1 MTSKLTFRARTLD
14 ASRPMA
20 IFNVED
26 LPELTDLNAIN
37 RSVPAMPSGMEKE
50 EESEKHLQ
58 DILDAQQSNQKVDE
72 AKVLVIPTPEVFG
85 TSASLYRRG
94 YKTPRQYIHVQPF
107 SMDAEKPDYDLDEE
121 DIKYVKD
128 VLKGQKKFE
137 IDETTFEEMIDR
149 LEKNSGHSVITS
161 KEAKLLLKEDDDL
174 ILAVYDYWVEKRL
187 RIKQPLLPS
196 VKSDKRDIAQNQPST
211 PSLNSSGAIQ
221 TPGVIAGGS
230 GSVMGSSATANISN
244 ANPYICFRR
253 RTEKMQTRKNRKNDE
268 ASYEKMLKLR
278 RDLSRAVVL
287 LEMVK
292 RREKTKKESLTLGAE
307 IFEKR
312 FQSGDFDG
320 KIFAEL
326 QAQKAPRV
334 LQPTQY
340 FSNRFTETWLANH
353 NRQNFYSKK
362 SNKKRKKSGGNML
375 YTSYSTTPFQSDDDG
390 FSGTGMSS
398 DYEDDPLDA
407 RFAFRRKANV
417 QYLAPIK
424 TDEMMEDD
432 LPDFNVFVPNPK
444 ESRYRYSYAS
454 LSTPRSRF
462 LGRVRRRVGRGGRI
476 VLDRLA
482 SNDLINSEESC
493 VRESLPHFRP
503 VTPPLAKEDDEF
515 LLPLEGALF
524 PSKPVRVP
532 FSTSVVERQR
542 SISGVKT
549 VSVDSVGAQNAASAL
564 VTNDLM
570 DIFGK

>member
-1 MTSKLTFRARTLD
+1 
-14 ASRPMA
+14 
-20 IFNVED
+20 
-26 LPELTDLNAIN
+26 
-37 RSVPAMPSGMEKE
+37 
-50 EESEKHLQ
+50 
-58 DILDAQQSNQKVDE
+58 
-72 AKVLVIPTPEVFG
+72 
-85 TSASLYRRG
+85 
-94 YKTPRQYIHVQPF
+94 
-107 SMDAEKPDYDLDEE
+107 
-121 DIKYVKD
+121 
-128 VLKGQKKFE
+128 
-137 IDETTFEEMIDR
+137 
-149 LEKNSGHSVITS
+149 
-161 KEAKLLLKEDDDL
+161 
-174 ILAVYDYWVEKRL
+174 
-187 RIKQPLLPS
+187 
-196 VKSDKRDIAQNQPST
+196 
-211 PSLNSSGAIQ
+211 
-221 TPGVIAGGS
+221 
-230 GSVMGSSATANISN
+230 
-244 ANPYICFRR
+244 
-253 RTEKMQTRKNRKNDE
+253 
-268 ASYEKMLKLR
+268 
-278 RDLSRAVVL
+278 
-287 LEMVK
+287 
-292 RREKTKKESLTLGAE
+292 
-307 IFEKR
+307 
-312 FQSGDFDG
+312 
-320 KIFAEL
+320 
-326 QAQKAPRV
+326 
-334 LQPTQY
+334 
-340 FSNRFTETWLANH
+340 
-353 NRQNFYSKK
+353 
-362 SNKKRKKSGGNML
+362 ML

-444 ESRYRYSYAS
+444 ESRYRYELIMTKKFFLEIQFLNSFSRYSYAS